1 MWILALGRFIYFF
14 YLGGPSYTLINQPFI
29 CNSSVNLNLYQ
40 IPITEMLKFNSLIS
54 KVLWKRKPIRKG
66 DNIENKCQ
74 VCSQRYYCKPCNS
87 VHFRD
92 NFAHW
97 TSGDSNLDKLIQNSQ
112 LEATNS
118 YELIEWIEYSNLEN
132 IELIAHGGFGSVY
145 KAIWKD
151 GPIVNYEQAW
161 NFNKS
166 EWQRESKIEVAVKK
180 FRNATHVSSE
190 FLNEVN
196 YCI

>member
-1 MWILALGRFIYFF
+1 M
-14 YLGGPSYTLINQPFI
+14 
-29 CNSSVNLNLYQ
+29 
-40 IPITEMLKFNSLIS
+40 
-54 KVLWKRKPIRKG
+54 G
-66 DNIENKCQ
+66 DNTEDKCQ
-74 VCSQRYYCKPCNS
+74 ECGRENNEYYCKPCNS
-87 VHFRD
+87 VHFQD

-112 LEATNS
+112 LNADEP
-118 YELIEWIEYSNLEN
+118 YKLIEWIEYSNLEN

-151 GPIVNYEQAW
+151 GPIVGHNQQVW